1 MAITTR
7 ALSATTPRR
16 SGDSSSIEEVER
28 GEIRVVPQ
36 GSLEIIPPPVIV
48 NTAPWRFVLGF
59 GGLALLD
66 IAMNTAAGAA
76 AARVGA
82 ELNGASAT
90 TLVIRMGAL
99 AGATKAAISSFR
111 EIVGLSSVNIVFQI
125 LLMLLTSS
133 FGVCAL
139 LVTEIG
145 NIVLGEILDQ
155 EGKPEYFRW
164 VFAIFLIGTDA
175 LGGYVFARMASNQG
189 MPISNYRAACSAGA
203 VFGTLAWLARAMTGI
218 VAMVNITTEDGKV
231 SNVFGVY
238 ELVTPDPVLVTEDEY
253 EAMQRGVAGV
263 LSGFF
268 SGFLSSG
275 PKIMRRFLGCFTCC
289 CGCCLGCCGIKKE
302 LDEMREDLRGM
313 DNEERAKM
321 DNVGYE
327 LTQQMLP
334 AIRAD

>member
-145 NIVLGEILDQ
+145 NIVLGETPRELVIAAVVAAVPFIFEMVRNIQPVLDQ

-289 CGCCLGCCGIKKE
+289 WAG
-302 LDEMREDLRGM
+302 
-313 DNEERAKM
+313 
-321 DNVGYE
+321 
-327 LTQQMLP
+327 
-334 AIRAD
+334 